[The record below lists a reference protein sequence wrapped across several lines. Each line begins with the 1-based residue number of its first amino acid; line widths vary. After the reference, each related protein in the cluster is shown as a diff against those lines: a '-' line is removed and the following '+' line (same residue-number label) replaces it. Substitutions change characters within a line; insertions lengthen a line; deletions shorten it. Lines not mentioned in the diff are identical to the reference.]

1 MRRPA
6 RRGLKWIRPPIT
18 IAPLPTPQF
27 DGRGE
32 ALVAFSTALAG
43 VGAVLSMSVKIK
55 ICGITKGADATV
67 AVEAGAH
74 AVGFMFFKESR
85 RYISFDG
92 AREIIRDLPPFIA
105 KVGVFVNAKA
115 DDVKRA
121 IEETGIDSLQFHGE
135 EPPEACRGFGVK
147 TIKAFRIQGKDML
160 ALMPRYDVDAW
171 LLDAFVAGARG
182 GTGVTF
188 NWDLAV
194 HARSLGTPIMLA
206 GGLTPG
212 NVKRAVEH
220 VQPYAVDVSSGVES
234 APGKKD
240 AALIAAFI
248 ENALEA
254 EV

>member
-1 MRRPA
+1 M
-6 RRGLKWIRPPIT
+6 
-18 IAPLPTPQF
+18 
-27 DGRGE
+27 
-32 ALVAFSTALAG
+32 ALVAFSTALPG
-43 VGAVLSMSVKIK
+43 VHGVAFMSVKIK

-74 AVGFMFFKESR
+74 AVGFMFFKDSR
-85 RYISFDG
+85 RFISFDG
-92 AREIIRDLPPFIA
+92 AKEIIRDLPPFVS

-115 DDVKRA
+115 DEIKRA
-121 IEETGIDSLQFHGE
+121 IEETGIDTLQFHGE
-135 EPPEACRGFGVK
+135 EPPEGCRGFGLK

-171 LLDAFVAGARG
+171 LLDSFVAGARG
-182 GTGVTF
+182 GTGKTF

-206 GGLTPG
+206 GGLTPE
-212 NVKRAVEH
+212 NVRRAVEH

-240 AALIAAFI
+240 ARLITAFI

-254 EV
+254 EI